1 VDKRFQQY
9 VFRNPALAN
18 RFPLQSGQCVQS
30 VSGSVSLESFDLVV
44 IGSGPAGEKGAAQAA
59 YFGKRVAVI
68 ERAPNLGGAGVNT
81 GTVPSKT
88 LRESALYFSG
98 LRQRGLYGIDY
109 SLREGLT
116 VQGFMHR
123 KDAVVS
129 AERLKIASNLAA
141 HKIELIRGTASFED
155 AHTIKVVNGEIAP
168 RLLYGEVILIAT
180 GSRPHRPPEIP
191 FDDKSIF
198 DSDSI
203 LTMDQIPKSMIVVG
217 GGVIGCEYASI
228 FTALGVEVTLVDGR
242 ERLLPFLDGEISE
255 LLRARLAN
263 LGLKFCFQERVNK
276 TERTVAGVRMV
287 LASGKIV
294 EAETALLAAGRRG
307 AVEDLSLERAG
318 LGINPRGNIDA
329 NDRYQTHVPHIYAA
343 GDVIGFPA
351 LASTSMEQARVAI
364 CHAFGFPYKQR
375 LASQLP
381 MGIYTIPEISAVG
394 ETMESCD
401 IRKIHYA
408 VGRAHYANNARG
420 QIIGESTGMLKLI
433 FHPDNKQLLGVQIF
447 GENAT
452 ELIHLGMAVL
462 ESGGTI
468 DTFIDLVFN
477 FPTLSELY
485 KYAAYD
491 GLGNIAGH
499 KLREG

>member
-1 VDKRFQQY
+1 V
-9 VFRNPALAN
+9 
-18 RFPLQSGQCVQS
+18 
-30 VSGSVSLESFDLVV
+30 ESFDLVV

-59 YFGKRVAVI
+59 YFGKRVALV
-68 ERAPNLGGAGVNT
+68 ERGPNLGGAGVNT

-129 AERLKIASNLAA
+129 AERLKIATNLAA
-141 HKIELIRGTASFED
+141 HKIELIAGAAHFED
-155 AHTIKVVNGEIAP
+155 PHTINAVDQHGTP

-180 GSRPHRPPEIP
+180 GSKPHRPPEIP
-191 FDDKSIF
+191 FDDKTIF

-203 LTMDQIPKSMIVVG
+203 LRMDHIPKSMIVVG

-228 FTALGVEVTLVDGR
+228 FTAMGVDVTLVDGR
-242 ERLLPFLDGEISE
+242 ERLLPFLDAEISE
-255 LLRARLAN
+255 LLRARLAS
-263 LGLKFCFQERVNK
+263 LGLRFIFQERLK
-276 TERTVAGVRMV
+276 GTERVAGGVRMT
-287 LASGKIV
+287 LASGQAV
-294 EAETALLAAGRRG
+294 EAETALFAAGRRG
-307 AVEDLSLERAG
+307 AVDGMQLEKAG
-318 LGINPRGNIDA
+318 LGVNQRGNIDV
-329 NDRYQTHVPHIYAA
+329 NDRYQTHVRRIYAA

-351 LASTSMEQARVAI
+351 LASTSMEQGRVAM
-364 CHAFGFPYKQR
+364 CHAFGFPYKER

-394 ETMESCD
+394 ETVESCEM
-401 IRKIHYA
+401 RKISFE
-408 VGRAHYANNARG
+408 VGRAKYANNARG

-433 FHPDNKQLLGVQIF
+433 FRPDNKQLLGVQIF
-447 GENAT
+447 GEAAT
-452 ELIHLGMAVL
+452 ELIHLGMALL
-462 ESGGTI
+462 ESGGAI
-468 DTFIDLVFN
+468 DTFIELVFN

-491 GLGNIAGH
+491 GLGNLAGH
-499 KLREG
+499 KVRER